1 MSMAGGG
8 MNFRQSNALQSIKAF
23 QGKGGAG
30 GGASDTAKRASISL
44 GMDDNSNFDEA
55 ALRIEFERLRTTI
68 MILNQKM
75 KMQEDNEDLSEK
87 WKGQVE

>member
-1 MSMAGGG
+1 
-8 MNFRQSNALQSIKAF
+8 
-23 QGKGGAG
+23 
-30 GGASDTAKRASISL
+30 
-44 GMDDNSNFDEA
+44 MDDNSNFDEA

-87 WKGQVE
+87 WKGQVEQKDNQIKLLNEQKDRMYDESEKQRKKCKDMAVQMAEMESDILQV

>member
-1 MSMAGGG
+1 
-8 MNFRQSNALQSIKAF
+8 
-23 QGKGGAG
+23 
-30 GGASDTAKRASISL
+30 
-44 GMDDNSNFDEA
+44 MDDNSNFDEA